1 MNRFFD
7 HDAMERESPLRTVNV
22 YASGWGSLTHA
33 FEFEMRG
40 NEDNQPPRRGLGYFK
55 LQGRNA
61 QFVPRLVHMTFAA

>member
-1 MNRFFD
+1 MNCE
-7 HDAMERESPLRTVNV
+7 HVCQWLGP
-22 YASGWGSLTHA
+22 LTHA

-40 NEDNQPPRRGLGYFK
+40 NKANQPLRRGLGYFK